1 MKIGSTDDT
10 TTGKEAERKTSMPDG
25 TTMRSDC
32 IIAWSEFLA
41 VSARYAERQMHE
53 KTLRAEIF
61 SKHVCID
68 RLIYCKISP
77 WPKTIRFF
85 RRRNLL
91 TDRWTGGRPD
101 QWVDGPTDR

>member
-1 MKIGSTDDT
+1 MQCNKIKHFRHENVFELQPQPEGAPGMKIGSTDDT

-53 KTLRAEIF
+53 KTLKGE
-61 SKHVCID
+61 
-68 RLIYCKISP
+68 
-77 WPKTIRFF
+77 
-85 RRRNLL
+85 NL
-91 TDRWTGGRPD
+91 T
-101 QWVDGPTDR
+101 